1 MRTTIHLPDELIA
14 RAKQK
19 AAERRSTLTA
29 VIEEALRE
37 ALARKPSR
45 RGKAS
50 RTRLPNV
57 SRQRTAPG
65 CRPETTPP
73 RSWIG
78 WMLLIDVNVLVYA
91 HREDADE
98 HPTGASGSQPM
109 VITHDFPGCVG
120 AIP

>member
-50 RTRLPNV
+50 RTRLPTFRGNGLL
-57 SRQRTAPG
+57 PG
-65 CRPETTPP
+65 VDLND
-73 RSWIG
+73 SAA
-78 WMLLIDVNVLVYA
+78 LLD
-91 HREDADE
+91 RMDAAD
-98 HPTGASGSQPM
+98 
-109 VITHDFPGCVG
+109 
-120 AIP
+120 